1 MKYFT
6 SWTLE
11 VEGIYINNPLQRRK
25 KMTKT
30 IEKTVSML
38 EMLPAQ
44 EQNFALEFVK
54 RLVLAWDPDYT
65 KLTPSER
72 KKLEE
77 AENGEYINAK
87 DINWD
92 D

>member
-1 MKYFT
+1 
-6 SWTLE
+6 
-11 VEGIYINNPLQRRK
+11 
-25 KMTKT
+25 MTKT

-44 EQNFALEFVK
+44 EQNFAPEFVK

>member
-1 MKYFT
+1 
-6 SWTLE
+6 
-11 VEGIYINNPLQRRK
+11 
-25 KMTKT
+25 MTKT
-30 IEKTVSML
+30 IEQTVSML

-72 KKLEE
+72 TKLEK

-92 D
+92 DLKKKSEYDYWKMRRKFK

>member
-1 MKYFT
+1 
-6 SWTLE
+6 
-11 VEGIYINNPLQRRK
+11 
-25 KMTKT
+25 MTKT
-30 IEKTVSML
+30 IEQTVSML

-72 KKLEE
+72 TKLEK
-77 AENGEYINAK
+77 AENGEYIKMCIRDRPIAAAYCLIK
-87 DINWD
+87 LLVAVR
-92 D
+92 

>member
-1 MKYFT
+1 
-6 SWTLE
+6 
-11 VEGIYINNPLQRRK
+11 
-25 KMTKT
+25 MTKT
-30 IEKTVSML
+30 IEQTVSML

-72 KKLEE
+72 TTLEK

>member
-1 MKYFT
+1 
-6 SWTLE
+6 
-11 VEGIYINNPLQRRK
+11 
-25 KMTKT
+25 MTKT
-30 IEKTVSML
+30 IEQTVSML
-38 EMLPAQ
+38 EMLPVQ

-72 KKLEE
+72 KELED

-87 DINWD
+87 DIDWD